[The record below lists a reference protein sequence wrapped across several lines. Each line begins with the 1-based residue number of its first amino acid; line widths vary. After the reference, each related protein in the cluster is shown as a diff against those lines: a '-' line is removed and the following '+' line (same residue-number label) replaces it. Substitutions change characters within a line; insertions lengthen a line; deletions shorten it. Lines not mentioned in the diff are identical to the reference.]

1 MNYKI
6 TVEDYFDDFTQQNLV
21 KCVERGNSYEMT
33 VHDFTENIEP
43 IIIQDNRNVYES
55 DVEFVYDF
63 SSLLNIAP
71 QELTEYYNPKTE
83 QKVVI

>member
-1 MNYKI
+1 
-6 TVEDYFDDFTQQNLV
+6 
-21 KCVERGNSYEMT
+21 MT